1 MTGVPRTSEPAFNM
15 TLGEVLRG
23 KHPLWKNHLGV
34 EQTGVFPEQPALRPD
49 ILVQPPNAQPVVVE
63 TEYVPALTVEKDA
76 QSRLGLVTQSTA
88 DPIEQAIAVRIP
100 KELRHGQADMPD
112 RIGAAEFDY
121 CVFSGDPSCPDRWP
135 TTGWLTGNIDDIV
148 RCIEHAMVS
157 QRLVD
162 ESISVLEDGV
172 RVATK
177 AIQDAVE
184 TGFTDTGEN
193 LGRALNQK
201 SGEQTNRMAMTIIAN
216 ALTFHSTIA
225 GTHGIPTIDQL
236 KADDT
241 TTLKS
246 SVLSTWR
253 RILEEVNYWPIFKVA
268 SDLLETIRV
277 PTARQILTALVGAAE
292 RLAELGVTTRHDLS
306 GRMFQSLIADRKF
319 LATFYTL
326 PTSATLL
333 AEVAVRRLQFEW
345 GDLEGYSNL
354 RIADLSCGTGT
365 LLSAAYNAV
374 LSRYRHAGGDDS
386 KVHQQ
391 MMEHAIIA
399 ADIMPAA
406 AHLCASQL
414 SSVHPRVLF
423 DNTRVYTLPYGVEQR
438 AGVGIAIG
446 SLDLIPSQQTQSL
459 FATGQKQAKGGGDDD
474 IRDIKLPHDS
484 VDLVIMNPPFTR
496 PTNHESTEVPVPSFA
511 GFQTTKDEQRAM
523 SRRLKT
529 IRKALVKPAGHG
541 NAGLASNFFDLV
553 HVKVKPGGTVALVLP
568 IVVIQGGSWKL
579 ARDLLLS
586 QYRDITVI
594 TIAASGNT
602 DRAFSADAVIAEALI
617 FATKCPPDSPDSELA
632 LFVNL
637 RRRPSTLLEAA
648 EVAKLVEQLPV
659 SSRTGR
665 IRAGEQDLGNYTPCA
680 VE

>member
-15 TLGEVLRG
+15 ALGEVLRG

-34 EQTGVFPEQPALRPD
+34 ERTRVFPEQPALKPD

-63 TEYVPALTVEKDA
+63 TEYVPALTVEEDA
-76 QSRLGLVTQSTA
+76 RARLGLVTRNTT

-100 KELRHGQADMPD
+100 EELRHGQADMPD

-121 CVFSGDPSCPDRWP
+121 CVLSGDPSCPDRWP

-184 TGFTDTGEN
+184 TGFTDIGEN

-225 GTHGIPTIDQL
+225 GTHGIPTIGQL
-236 KADDT
+236 KADGT
-241 TTLKS
+241 TTLQS

-253 RILEEVNYWPIFKVA
+253 RILEEINYWPIFKVA

-277 PTARQILTALVGAAE
+277 PTARHILTALVGAAE

-326 PTSATLL
+326 PTSTTLL

-374 LSRYRHAGGDDS
+374 LSRYRHAGG
-386 KVHQQ
+386 
-391 MMEHAIIA
+391 
-399 ADIMPAA
+399 
-406 AHLCASQL
+406 
-414 SSVHPRVLF
+414 
-423 DNTRVYTLPYGVEQR
+423 
-438 AGVGIAIG
+438 
-446 SLDLIPSQQTQSL
+446 
-459 FATGQKQAKGGGDDD
+459 GG
-474 IRDIKLPHDS
+474 R
-484 VDLVIMNPPFTR
+484 
-496 PTNHESTEVPVPSFA
+496 
-511 GFQTTKDEQRAM
+511 
-523 SRRLKT
+523 
-529 IRKALVKPAGHG
+529 
-541 NAGLASNFFDLV
+541 
-553 HVKVKPGGTVALVLP
+553 
-568 IVVIQGGSWKL
+568 
-579 ARDLLLS
+579 
-586 QYRDITVI
+586 
-594 TIAASGNT
+594 
-602 DRAFSADAVIAEALI
+602 
-617 FATKCPPDSPDSELA
+617 
-632 LFVNL
+632 
-637 RRRPSTLLEAA
+637 
-648 EVAKLVEQLPV
+648 
-659 SSRTGR
+659 
-665 IRAGEQDLGNYTPCA
+665 
-680 VE
+680 

>member
-1 MTGVPRTSEPAFNM
+1 M
-15 TLGEVLRG
+15 LRG

-49 ILVQPPNAQPVVVE
+49 IFVQPPNAQPVVVE
-63 TEYVPALTVEKDA
+63 TEYVPALTVEEDA
-76 QSRLGLVTQSTA
+76 QSRLGLVTRNTA

-100 KELRHGQADMPD
+100 EELRHGQADMPD

-121 CVFSGDPSCPDRWP
+121 CVLSGDPSCPDRWP

-184 TGFTDTGEN
+184 TGFTDIGEN

-201 SGEQTNRMAMTIIAN
+201 SSEQTDRMAMTIIAN

-241 TTLKS
+241 TTLQS

-306 GRMFQSLIADRKF
+306 GRMFQNLIVDRKF

-326 PTSATLL
+326 PSSATLL
-333 AEVAVRRLQFEW
+333 AEVAVRRLQFKW
-345 GDLEGYSNL
+345 GNLEGYSNL
-354 RIADLSCGTGT
+354 RIADLSCGTG
-365 LLSAAYNAV
+365 
-374 LSRYRHAGGDDS
+374 
-386 KVHQQ
+386 
-391 MMEHAIIA
+391 
-399 ADIMPAA
+399 
-406 AHLCASQL
+406 
-414 SSVHPRVLF
+414 
-423 DNTRVYTLPYGVEQR
+423 NTTFC
-438 AGVGIAIG
+438 
-446 SLDLIPSQQTQSL
+446 SL
-459 FATGQKQAKGGGDDD
+459 
-474 IRDIKLPHDS
+474 
-484 VDLVIMNPPFTR
+484 
-496 PTNHESTEVPVPSFA
+496 
-511 GFQTTKDEQRAM
+511 
-523 SRRLKT
+523 
-529 IRKALVKPAGHG
+529 
-541 NAGLASNFFDLV
+541 
-553 HVKVKPGGTVALVLP
+553 
-568 IVVIQGGSWKL
+568 
-579 ARDLLLS
+579 
-586 QYRDITVI
+586 
-594 TIAASGNT
+594 
-602 DRAFSADAVIAEALI
+602 
-617 FATKCPPDSPDSELA
+617 
-632 LFVNL
+632 
-637 RRRPSTLLEAA
+637 
-648 EVAKLVEQLPV
+648 
-659 SSRTGR
+659 
-665 IRAGEQDLGNYTPCA
+665 
-680 VE
+680 